1 MLKKWLLALV
11 AGGFMLTAC
20 AADNGAATAPGASPA
35 ATLPPAAIAAAGAP
49 TLGAG
54 VDQAAVQVVQG
65 ALAKLAPGVR
75 LAVVNRAPLPGFYQ
89 VIASGQLVYV
99 STDGKYLL
107 NGDLVDLGARKSL
120 NDAAWATYRKAALA
134 KVPAAEHI
142 VFAPKNPKYRVTV
155 FTDVDCPY
163 CRALHEHM
171 AEYNKLG
178 IAVDYLAWP
187 RSGVTDAAGQPT
199 PTYQAMAAVWCATDR
214 QHALTAAFAGTRAGQ
229 PAAGCNSPVR
239 GEFKLGE
246 ELGVNGT
253 PAIFTPGGHL
263 VGGYLTPEQL
273 LGVLQKEG

>member
-1 MLKKWLLALV
+1 MLKKLLLALV

-20 AADNGAATAPGASPA
+20 AADHDAAP
-35 ATLPPAAIAAAGAP
+35 PPAASAAADAP

-54 VDQAAVQVVQG
+54 VDPAAVKLVQG
-65 ALAKLAPGVR
+65 ALAKLAPGIR

-107 NGDLVDLGARKSL
+107 NGDLVDLSARKSL
-120 NDAAWATYRKAALA
+120 NDAAWAGYRKAELA
-134 KVPAAEHI
+134 KVPAADHI
-142 VFAPKNPKYRVTV
+142 VFAPKDPKYRVTV

-214 QHALTAAFAGTRAGQ
+214 RTALTAAFAGKAGA
-229 PAAGCNSPVR
+229 PASTAACKSPVR
-239 GEFKLGE
+239 AEFKLGE

-273 LGVLQKEG
+273 LSVLQKEG